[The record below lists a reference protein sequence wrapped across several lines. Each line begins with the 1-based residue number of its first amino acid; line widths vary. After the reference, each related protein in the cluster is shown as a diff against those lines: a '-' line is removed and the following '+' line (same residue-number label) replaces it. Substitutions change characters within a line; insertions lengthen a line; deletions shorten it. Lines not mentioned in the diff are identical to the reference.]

1 MAVFKNC
8 RTQYL
13 IFWENYGNMHHKCCI
28 FISNMPYIGFIYE
41 ASMAMKETLRHWVMG
56 LAVKQLAIEDH
67 LYNSI
72 FLILNQKNVLY
83 CSFFFC
89 CLMFLFFAK
98 GNNTIEW
105 LIAARCVHATT
116 QSILKIHQP
125 ASGFVSAGFKWWVM
139 VRW

>member
-1 MAVFKNC
+1 M
-8 RTQYL
+8 
-13 IFWENYGNMHHKCCI
+13 
-28 FISNMPYIGFIYE
+28 
-41 ASMAMKETLRHWVMG
+41 
-56 LAVKQLAIEDH
+56 D
-67 LYNSI
+67 
-72 FLILNQKNVLY
+72 

-125 ASGFVSAGFKWWVM
+125 ASGFVRRRLQVVGNGEMLEVSTKFRNLRQLKIY
-139 VRW
+139 